1 MSTTKEGGL
10 IAWFTR
16 NHVAANLMMLA
27 IIVGGFYS
35 LMRIQ
40 REMLPEINTNIIS
53 VQLTY
58 PGAAPQEVETG
69 IIDKV
74 EEVLESVDGLKQV
87 LATAGEGGGSFSI
100 QVQSGYD
107 VGEVLDQ
114 VKMQIDSVSSFP
126 DSMEKPVIYRQ
137 KFSSDVLW
145 ISVYGDA
152 DNFTLKE
159 FVKELSDDI
168 KINTSAS
175 RINIY
180 GSNEYEISIE
190 VSDFKLRKY
199 GLTFDQVVAAVQ
211 ASSIDL
217 PSGFI
222 KTVSGDI
229 LVRTKGIAESQVDFE
244 DIVLLTRT
252 DGTYITIGDIAM
264 VKDGFIEDEG
274 FARFDGKPTM
284 SLNVK
289 AVGDE
294 DVLQIA
300 GEIKSYIAERRK
312 ELPPSL
318 DIAVWAD
325 SSYYLEDRL
334 DLMTENI
341 IYGAGLVFIIL
352 AMFLHLRVAFWVMLG
367 IPICFLGSILLMKMP
382 MFDIS
387 INMVSLFAFILVL
400 GIVVDDAIIIGESA
414 FSDVEKLDLT
424 GEPDVE
430 REERAILEAA
440 VISGANRVAV
450 PATFGVLT
458 TIAAFAPMVM
468 VGGPLSVLWKSIAW
482 VVIFCL
488 AFSLIESK
496 FILPAHLAQ
505 MKIQRKAKRGYF
517 SFLDDI
523 RGAISRWLTHVIH
536 NHYKPFLKK
545 VIEYRYATLSVFIM
559 SIVLMFVAMM
569 TNHIATQ
576 QVPNLPS
583 DFVQASIEMHEGA
596 GVKQTEKALDELELA
611 LNRVDAKLVK
621 DTGKHI
627 VSHTVLFN
635 EGDSGGQLITE
646 LTKEEDSPIDAFELV
661 RRWREETKTVPG
673 VKRFSFSASS
683 DENGGEAVEFQ
694 LSSESLLQLK
704 AATEALKE
712 ELTYYPGVHDVESN
726 LTGAKNEVVL
736 AIKPEGELIGLTLSD
751 IARQVRNGFYGAEAQ
766 RIQRDGEEI
775 KVMIRYPKAERVS
788 LGDLEKI
795 RLRGPDGQEIPFDS
809 VAAYVVQPGIESII
823 RVDGRRSAILSATVD
838 TEKMSSDL
846 LVRTVEE
853 DVLPDIESDY
863 PSVTVEKSGATKE
876 NQKTFAELMAASFV
890 VLLAIYALLAVPL
903 RSYSQ
908 PLIIMSVIPFGI
920 IGAVIGHMILGMPV
934 NIMSGFGIVALSG
947 VVVNDSILMVEFVN
961 RAREQGIAIKDAIID
976 SGTKRFRAIIL
987 TSLTT
992 FIGLVPILFEDNLQA
1007 KIMIP
1012 MAVSLAFGILFAT
1025 LITLILIPCL
1035 YAILEDI
1042 KSASRYVLGREEK
1055 AYVR

>member
-1 MSTTKEGGL
+1 MQGGL

-16 NHVAANLMMLA
+16 NHVAANLMMFA
-27 IIVGGFYS
+27 IIVGGIFS
-35 LMRIQ
+35 LSRIQ
-40 REMLPEINTNIIS
+40 REMLPEISTNTIS

-58 PGAAPQEVETG
+58 PGAAPQEVESG
-69 IIDKV
+69 VLDKV

-87 LATAGEGGGSFSI
+87 LAVADEGGGSVSI
-100 QVQSGYD
+100 QVKDGYD

-145 ISVYGDA
+145 VSVYGDT
-152 DNFTLKE
+152 DEFTLKE
-159 FVKELSDDI
+159 FVKKLSDDI

-175 RINIY
+175 RINVY
-180 GSNEYEISIE
+180 GTNDYEVAIE
-190 VSDFKLRKY
+190 VSDFKLRKF
-199 GLTFDQVVAAVQ
+199 GLTFDQVVSAVQ

-244 DIVLLTRT
+244 SIVLLSRT
-252 DGTYITIGDIAM
+252 DGTHITIGDVAT
-264 VKDGFIEDEG
+264 VNDGFVEEEG
-274 FARFDGKPTM
+274 FARFDGKPTL

-289 AVGDE
+289 AVGEE
-294 DVLQIA
+294 DVLIIA
-300 GEIKSYIAERRK
+300 REVKDYIEERK
-312 ELPPSL
+312 KDLPPSL
-318 DIAVWAD
+318 NIAVWAD

-334 DLMTENI
+334 NLMTENI
-341 IYGAGLVFIIL
+341 IYGAGLVFLIL

-367 IPICFLGSILLMKMP
+367 IPICFFGSILLMKMP
-382 MFDIS
+382 IFDIS

-424 GEPDVE
+424 GEPSEANTE
-430 REERAILEAA
+430 REQLQSA
-440 VISGANRVAV
+440 VISGARRVAV

-468 VGGPLSVLWKSIAW
+468 VGGPMSVLWKSIAW

-505 MKIQRKAKRGYF
+505 MKIKRKSKRSYF
-517 SFLDDI
+517 GFIDNF
-523 RGAISRWLTHVIH
+523 REAVSRKLQHVIH
-536 NHYKPFLKK
+536 NIYKPFLKR
-545 VIEYRYATLSVFIM
+545 VIDFRYATLSLFM
-559 SIVLMFVAMM
+559 MAIVVMVVAMI
-569 TNHIATQ
+569 TNHIKTEY
-576 QVPNLPS
+576 VPSLPS

-596 GVKQTEKALDELELA
+596 GLKQTEKALNELEGA
-611 LNRVDAKLVK
+611 LNRVDQKLFEE
-621 DTGKHI
+621 TGKHI
-627 VSHTVLFN
+627 VSHTVLFS
-635 EGDSGGQLITE
+635 EGSSGGQLITE
-646 LTKEEDSPIDAFELV
+646 LTKEDDSPIDAFELV
-661 RRWREETKTVPG
+661 RRWRTETQIVAG
-673 VKRFSFSASS
+673 VKRFTFSASS
-683 DENGGEAVEFQ
+683 DENDGEGVEFQ
-694 LSSESLLQLK
+694 LSSDSMPQLK
-704 AATEALKE
+704 AATALLKE
-712 ELTYYPGVHDVESN
+712 ELSYYPGVHDVESN
-726 LTGAKNEVVL
+726 LSGAKNEVVL
-736 AIKPEGELIGLTLSD
+736 EIKPEGELIGLTLSD

-775 KVMIRYPKAERVS
+775 KVMVRYPKNERVS

-809 VAAYVVQPGIESII
+809 VAAYKVQPGIESII
-823 RVDGRRSAILSATVD
+823 RLDGLRSSILSASVD

-853 DVLPDIESDY
+853 DVFPEIEEQF
-863 PSVTVEKSGATKE
+863 PEVTIAKSGATKE
-876 NQKTFAELMAASFV
+876 NQKTMGELISASLV

-908 PLIIMSVIPFGI
+908 PLIIMSVIPFGV
-920 IGAVIGHMILGMPV
+920 IGAVLGHMMLGMPV

-987 TSLTT
+987 TSITT

-1035 YAILEDI
+1035 YAILEDV
-1042 KSASRYVLGREEK
+1042 KRAGRYLVGKNEV
-1055 AYVR
+1055 AYAR

>member
-1 MSTTKEGGL
+1 MSMTKQGGL

-16 NHVAANLMMLA
+16 NHVAANLLMFA
-27 IIVGGFYS
+27 IIVGGLFS

-40 REMLPEINTNIIS
+40 REMLPEISMNVIS

-58 PGAAPQEVETG
+58 PGAAPQEVESG
-69 IIDKV
+69 VIDRI

-100 QVQSGYD
+100 QVQDGYD

-114 VKMQIDSVSSFP
+114 VKMQIDSISSFP

-137 KFSSDVLW
+137 KFSADVLW
-145 ISVYGDA
+145 ISIYGDV
-152 DNFTLKE
+152 DDFTLKE
-159 FVKELSDDI
+159 FAKKLSDDI

-180 GSNEYEISIE
+180 GSNDYEVSIE
-190 VSDFKLRKY
+190 VSDFKLRKF
-199 GLTFDQVVAAVQ
+199 GLTFDQVVSAVQ

-244 DIVLLTRT
+244 SIVLLSRT
-252 DGTYITIGDIAM
+252 DGTHITIGDVAT
-264 VKDGFIEDEG
+264 VNDGFIEEEG
-274 FARFDGKPTM
+274 FARFDGKPTL

-300 GEIKSYIAERRK
+300 AEIREFIQERRK
-312 ELPPSL
+312 DLPPSL
-318 DIAVWAD
+318 DMAVWAD
-325 SSYYLEDRL
+325 SSYYLQDRL

-341 IYGAGLVFIIL
+341 IYGASLVFIIL

-367 IPICFLGSILLMKMP
+367 IPICFLGSVLLMKLP

-414 FSDVEKLDLT
+414 FSDVEKLDLS
-424 GEPDVE
+424 GEPDAE
-430 REERAILEAA
+430 QKERAELEAA
-440 VISGANRVAV
+440 VISGASRVAV

-468 VGGPLSVLWKSIAW
+468 VGGPLSVLWQSIAW

-496 FILPAHLAQ
+496 FILPAHLAR
-505 MKIQRKAKRGYF
+505 MKIQQKNKRRYF
-517 SFLDDI
+517 SFIDNL
-523 RGAISRWLTHVIH
+523 RNAISRGLTHVIH
-536 NHYKPFLKK
+536 NIYKPALKR
-545 VIEYRYATLSVFIM
+545 VIDFRYATLSLFCMTI
-559 SIVLMFVAMM
+559 IVMIVAMA
-569 TNHIATQ
+569 TNNIKTQ
-576 QVPNLPS
+576 LVPNIPS

-596 GVKQTEKALDELELA
+596 GLRQTEKALDELENA
-611 LNRVDAKLVK
+611 LNRVDKKLFEE
-621 DTGKHI
+621 TGKHI

-635 EGDSGGQLITE
+635 EGDSGGELITE
-646 LTKEEDSPIDAFELV
+646 LTKEESPVDAFELV
-661 RRWREETKTVPG
+661 RLWREETQPVAG

-683 DENGGEAVEFQ
+683 DENDGEGVEFQ
-694 LSSESLLQLK
+694 LSSDSLTDLK
-704 AATEALKE
+704 AAVATLKE
-712 ELTYYPGVHDVESN
+712 ELTFYPGVHDVESN

-736 AIKPEGELIGLTLSD
+736 EIKPEGELVGLTLSD

-775 KVMIRYPKAERVS
+775 KVMVRYPKNERVS

-809 VAAYVVQPGIESII
+809 VAAYKVQPGIESIV
-823 RVDGRRSAILSATVD
+823 RVDGRRSAILSASVD

-853 DVLPDIESDY
+853 DVFPDIAEQFPNVSIQ
-863 PSVTVEKSGATKE
+863 KSGATKE
-876 NQKTFAELMAASFV
+876 NQKTIAELLAASLV

-908 PLIIMSVIPFGI
+908 PLIIMSVIPFGV
-920 IGAVIGHMILGMPV
+920 IGAVLGHMLLGMPV
-934 NIMSGFGIVALSG
+934 SIMSGFGIVALSG

-961 RAREQGIAIKDAIID
+961 RAREQGIAMKEAIID

-987 TSLTT
+987 TSITT
-992 FIGLVPILFEDNLQA
+992 FIGLVPILFETNLQA

-1035 YAILEDI
+1035 YAILEDVKHI
-1042 KSASRYVLGREEK
+1042 GRIAVGRKET
-1055 AYVR
+1055 AFAR